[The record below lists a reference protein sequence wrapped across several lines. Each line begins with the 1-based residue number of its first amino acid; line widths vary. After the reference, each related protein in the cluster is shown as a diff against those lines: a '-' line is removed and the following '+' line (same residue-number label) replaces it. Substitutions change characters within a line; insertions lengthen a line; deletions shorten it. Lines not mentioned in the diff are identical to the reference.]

1 MDEGIHVDGSNLSG
15 VSAVC
20 TWEDR
25 ECQSPSSDTT
35 PTTLTMEVAD
45 PTSGELLRTASLEQ
59 VQLKFNVEAARLLPL
74 AIRYAKFVDV
84 CSLVA
89 VVIATHMMCIGGG

>member
-1 MDEGIHVDGSNLSG
+1 MDEGIRLDGSNLSG

-25 ECQSPSSDTT
+25 DSQSPSSDTT

-59 VQLKFNVEAARLLPL
+59 VLLRFNVEAARLLPL
-74 AIRYAKFVDV
+74 AIRYANSVDM

>member
-1 MDEGIHVDGSNLSG
+1 
-15 VSAVC
+15 
-20 TWEDR
+20 
-25 ECQSPSSDTT
+25 
-35 PTTLTMEVAD
+35 MEVAD